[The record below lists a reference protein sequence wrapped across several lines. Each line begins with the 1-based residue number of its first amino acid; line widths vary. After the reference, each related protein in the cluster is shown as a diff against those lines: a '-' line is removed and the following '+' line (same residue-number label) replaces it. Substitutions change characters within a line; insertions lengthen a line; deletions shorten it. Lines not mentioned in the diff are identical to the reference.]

1 MLAEAGSATAAGN
14 RAGIIDLSMA
24 MALFIVNDALVK
36 LVSESLPGLQLIFI
50 RGLFACLL
58 MLALCA
64 ASGAFKSDALQGK
77 WPARH
82 LLQPRVLIRAS
93 LDASASLIYLT
104 AMFHMPLANAT
115 AINMATPLFITLIA
129 IKLFKERVHP
139 GQGLAIALGF
149 FGVLLIVQ
157 PAASGFNAWGLM
169 CLAGTVLHAGRDV
182 MTRVIPAQIPALLIT
197 LSTVISVTFF
207 SGTLMVFQG
216 WQTPNLRQLA
226 LLAAAGIL
234 LSGGY
239 FLLTRAMR
247 QGQMS
252 VVAPFRYSG
261 LLFALVLGWLVWG
274 EVPNAMAFAGIGL
287 LVGAGL
293 YMLRAKK

>member
-1 MLAEAGSATAAGN
+1 MPAKAGSSSAAGN
-14 RAGIIDLSMA
+14 RGGIIDLSFA
-24 MALFIVNDALVK
+24 MALFITNDALVK
-36 LVSESLPGLQLIFI
+36 VVSESMPGLQLIFI

-58 MLALCA
+58 MLALCTA
-64 ASGAFKSDALQGK
+64 TGAFKPDALYGQR
-77 WPARH
+77 PVRH
-82 LLQPRVLIRAS
+82 LLQPRVLMRAT

-104 AMFHMPLANAT
+104 ALFHMPLANAT

-129 IKLFKERVHP
+129 IQLFKEQVRRAQWV
-139 GQGLAIALGF
+139 AIGVGF
-149 FGVLLIVQ
+149 AGVLLIVQ
-157 PAASGFNAWGLM
+157 PAASGFNAWALM
-169 CLAGTVLHAGRDV
+169 CLAGTVLHAGRDA
-182 MTRVIPAQIPALLIT
+182 MTRVIPAQIPAMLIT

-207 SGTLMVFQG
+207 SGTLIVFQG
-216 WQTPNLRQLA
+216 WQTPNGRQLA
-226 LLAAAGIL
+226 LLAAAGVL

-261 LLFALVLGWLVWG
+261 LLFALLLGWLVWG
-274 EVPNAMAFAGIGL
+274 DVPNALAFCGIGL

-293 YMLRAKK
+293 YMLGIKK

>member
-1 MLAEAGSATAAGN
+1 MRAT
-14 RAGIIDLSMA
+14 
-24 MALFIVNDALVK
+24 
-36 LVSESLPGLQLIFI
+36 
-50 RGLFACLL
+50 
-58 MLALCA
+58 
-64 ASGAFKSDALQGK
+64 
-77 WPARH
+77 
-82 LLQPRVLIRAS
+82 

-129 IKLFKERVHP
+129 IRLFKEQVRRAQWV
-139 GQGLAIALGF
+139 AIGVGF
-149 FGVLLIVQ
+149 VGVLLIVQ
-157 PAASGFNAWGLM
+157 PTASGFNAWALM

-182 MTRVIPAQIPALLIT
+182 LTRVIPVQIPAMLIT

-207 SGTLMVFQG
+207 SGTLIVFQG
-216 WQTPNLRQLA
+216 WQTPNGRQLA
-226 LLAAAGIL
+226 LLAAAGVL

-261 LLFALVLGWLVWG
+261 LLFALLLGWLVWG
-274 EVPNAMAFAGIGL
+274 DVPNALAFCGIGL

-293 YMLRAKK
+293 YMLGIKK

>member
-1 MLAEAGSATAAGN
+1 MG
-14 RAGIIDLSMA
+14 
-24 MALFIVNDALVK
+24 LFIANDALVK

-50 RGLFACLL
+50 RGVFACLL
-58 MLALCA
+58 MLAVCA
-64 ASGAFKSDALQGK
+64 ATGAFTADAIHGRR
-77 WPARH
+77 PARN
-82 LLQPRVLIRAS
+82 LLQPKVLMRAT

-129 IKLFKERVHP
+129 IRLFKERVRP
-139 GQGLAIALGF
+139 SQWMAIGVGF
-149 FGVLLIVQ
+149 IGVMLIVQ
-157 PAASGFNAWGLM
+157 PAASGFNAWALM

-182 MTRVIPAQIPALLIT
+182 MTRVIPVQIPALLIT

-207 SGTLMVFQG
+207 SGTLILFQG
-216 WQTPNLRQLA
+216 WQTPQPQQLA
-226 LLAAAGIL
+226 LLAAAGVL

-261 LLFALVLGWLVWG
+261 LLFALLLGWLVWG
-274 EVPNAMAFAGIGL
+274 DIPNAMAFCGIAL

-293 YMLRAKK
+293 YMLRGKS

>member
-1 MLAEAGSATAAGN
+1 MG
-14 RAGIIDLSMA
+14 
-24 MALFIVNDALVK
+24 LFIVNDALVK

-50 RGLFACLL
+50 RGVFACLF
-58 MLALCA
+58 MLAVCA
-64 ASGAFKSDALQGK
+64 ATGAFKPDAIHGR
-77 WPARH
+77 WPARN
-82 LLQPRVLIRAS
+82 LLQPKVLMRAT

-129 IKLFKERVHP
+129 IRLFKERVRP
-139 GQGLAIALGF
+139 SQWMAIGVGF
-149 FGVLLIVQ
+149 IGVMLIVQ
-157 PAASGFNAWGLM
+157 PAASGFNAWALM

-182 MTRVIPAQIPALLIT
+182 MTRVIPVQIPALLIT

-207 SGTLMVFQG
+207 SGTLILFQG
-216 WQTPNLRQLA
+216 WQTPQPQQLA
-226 LLAAAGIL
+226 LLAAAGVL

-261 LLFALVLGWLVWG
+261 LLFALLLGWLVWG
-274 EVPNAMAFAGIGL
+274 DIPNAMAFCGIAL

-293 YMLRAKK
+293 YMLRGKS

>member
-1 MLAEAGSATAAGN
+1 MSPHQN
-14 RAGIIDLSMA
+14 RAGIIDLSFA
-24 MALFIVNDALVK
+24 MALFIANDALVK

-58 MLALCA
+58 MLAVCA
-64 ASGAFKSDALQGK
+64 ATGAFKPDAIHGK
-77 WPARH
+77 WPARN
-82 LLQPRVLIRAS
+82 LLQPKVLIRAT

-129 IKLFKERVHP
+129 IQLFKERVRP
-139 GQGLAIALGF
+139 AQGLAIGVGF
-149 FGVLLIVQ
+149 AGVLLIVQ
-157 PAASGFNAWGLM
+157 PAASGFNAWALM

-182 MTRVIPAQIPALLIT
+182 MTRVIPVQIPALLIT

-207 SGTLMVFQG
+207 SGTLIVFQG
-216 WQTPNLRQLA
+216 WQAPNARQLA
-226 LLAAAGIL
+226 LLAAAGVL

-261 LLFALVLGWLVWG
+261 LLFALLLGWLVWG
-274 EVPNAMAFAGIGL
+274 DVPNAMAFCGIAL